1 MARPQKISDADILST
16 MRAAVIEHGP
26 LVSLDLVAEQLG
38 VTAPALLKRF
48 GTRQN
53 LFLKALQPD
62 EEGLKRVFAEPLTD
76 DRLVIQLGQL
86 IGRLSDHFR
95 AALPCAIALRSCG
108 LSEEF
113 CDKKP
118 LLLPAVDGA
127 TRWLE
132 NMRDRGLINQ
142 SSSPST
148 TGTAIVG
155 AVTTRLLAAYLRRK
169 PWPPTSQARYAKE
182 LAELFARALESSS
195 SSVKRRPSKKRS
207 GKGKTA

>member
-1 MARPQKISDADILST
+1 
-16 MRAAVIEHGP
+16 MRSAVIEHGP
-26 LVSLDLVAEQLG
+26 MVSLDLVAEQLG
-38 VTAPALLKRF
+38 VTGPALLKRF

-62 EEGLKRVFAEPLTD
+62 EEGLQRVFSHPLTD
-76 DRLVIQLGQL
+76 DRVIVQLGQL
-86 IGRLSDHFR
+86 ITRLSDYFR

-108 LSEEF
+108 LAEEL
-113 CDKKP
+113 CEKRP

-132 NMRDRGLINQ
+132 AMRDRGLIDRA
-142 SSSPST
+142 SSPST

-169 PWPPTSQARYAKE
+169 PWSAASQARYATE

-195 SSVKRRPSKKRS
+195 SSVKRRPPKRRT
-207 GKGKTA
+207 GKG